1 MRNWREAV
9 LDTNLLCSN
18 DLDADMR
25 FDFML
30 LSDDGAHKLLGS
42 HTTSMRKLNNTK
54 EFKAGSNK
62 VVVSNFELKPIV
74 NFLEYVFGGCQLCL
88 SVAIDFTASNG

>member
-1 MRNWREAV
+1 MPRVGGWRNWREAV

-30 LSDDGAHKLLGS
+30 LSEVGDHKLLGS
-42 HTTSMRKLNNTK
+42 AMTSINQLKTAK
-54 EFKAGSNK
+54 EFKVGSNR
-62 VVVSNFELKPIV
+62 VVVNNFQLKPIV
-74 NFLEYVFGGCQLCL
+74 NFLEYIFGGC
-88 SVAIDFTASNG
+88 